1 MKHKQIL
8 ISGLIIAVATIFIL
22 IYAWRQP
29 DEVAIIII
37 SIYIITVIFMLLIS
51 GISNSIYKKN
61 NPTIDIMEFSDITE
75 RLNTEIILW
84 TNDCS
89 AVFMN
94 KKLREEIGIDS
105 LDFDNQAMIKKVF
118 DIENTDDETINLI
131 VNGENGESHIA
142 TKDNNEIYIV
152 WSTSLI
158 KKAKNT
164 CLYMSTGF
172 NFTELKK
179 AQKKLE
185 KFNKIEK

>member
-75 RLNTEIILW
+75 RLNTEIILGRM
-84 TNDCS
+84 T
-89 AVFMN
+89 V
-94 KKLREEIGIDS
+94 L
-105 LDFDNQAMIKKVF
+105 
-118 DIENTDDETINLI
+118 
-131 VNGENGESHIA
+131 
-142 TKDNNEIYIV
+142 
-152 WSTSLI
+152 
-158 KKAKNT
+158 
-164 CLYMSTGF
+164 LY
-172 NFTELKK
+172 L
-179 AQKKLE
+179 
-185 KFNKIEK
+185 